1 MPDGDSSDGD
11 SSEGHTSGHDTS
23 EAVREPLLLAP
34 QLDAAARARTYVRGG
49 LLGWGFEE
57 LLDPV
62 LLLTSEIVSNA
73 LLHAGT
79 RMRVWVHR
87 DSPGVRVEVA
97 DGSPVPPVRRRRSSS
112 ATTGRG
118 VQLLDSLADEWGW
131 TPEEDGKLVWFRVLS
146 ADAWVAAFDV
156 DLISEAVLPEAVLPQ
171 AKL

>member
-1 MPDGDSSDGD
+1 MTDVVQD
-11 SSEGHTSGHDTS
+11 
-23 EAVREPLLLAP
+23 PLLLAP
-34 QLDAAARARTYVRGG
+34 QLDAAARARTYVRAG

-79 RMRVWVHR
+79 RMQVGVHR
-87 DSPGVRVEVA
+87 DGSGVRVEVA
-97 DGSPVPPVRRRRSSS
+97 DGSSVPPVRRRRSAS

-131 TPEEDGKLVWFRVLS
+131 TPAEAGKLVWFRVLS
-146 ADAWVAAFDV
+146 PDAWVAAFDV
-156 DLISEAVLPEAVLPQ
+156 DVIADAPS
-171 AKL
+171 

>member
-1 MPDGDSSDGD
+1 MPDGDMPEGD
-11 SSEGHTSGHDTS
+11 LPNSVHD
-23 EAVREPLLLAP
+23 PLLLAP
-34 QLDAAARARTYVRGG
+34 QLDAAARARTYVRTG

-79 RMRVWVHR
+79 RMQVLVHR
-87 DSPGVRVEVA
+87 DGPGVRVEVV

-131 TPEEDGKLVWFRVLS
+131 TPEAEGKLVWFRVLS
-146 ADAWVAAFDV
+146 ADTWVAAFDV
-156 DLISEAVLPEAVLPQ
+156 DTISKAIVSEAQL
-171 AKL
+171 